1 MMTEESIARAARL
14 VYISMPFGKLDAH
27 MRALV
32 KEHRLNLEIGIS
44 HHALDAHAPG
54 EFRAVAA
61 EIADA
66 GISTTVHAPFQEL
79 FPGAPDR
86 LVREAAR
93 ARLDAAFGLAPLF
106 RPASVVMHLNFE
118 YRRFGFVH
126 RDWLAHTAA
135 EIDRYAELAA
145 AMNALLCLENV
156 YEESP
161 DIFGEVFAK
170 ISAKNVR
177 HCLDVGHLAAF
188 SKIGIAEWLSG
199 AGHFVGQFH
208 LHDNDGSGDR
218 HAPLGEGSVDFAA
231 VKDFIAGMNAV
242 PLVTLEPHSEPD
254 IWKTL
259 AGFTVLGFPEVLE
272 KLPRVP

>member
-1 MMTEESIARAARL
+1 MIENSIARAARL
-14 VYISMPFGKLDAH
+14 VHISMPFGKLDAA
-27 MRALV
+27 MLALV
-32 KEHRLNLEIGIS
+32 GEHRLNLEIGIN
-44 HHALDAHAPG
+44 HHALDTYTPDG
-54 EFRAVAA
+54 FRAVATA
-61 EIADA
+61 LADA

-86 LVREAAR
+86 LVRETAR
-93 ARLDAAFGLAPLF
+93 ARLDAAFDLAPLF

-126 RDWLAHTAA
+126 RDWLARTAV
-135 EIDRYAELAA
+135 EIDRYAERAA
-145 AMNALLCLENV
+145 GMNALLCLENV

-170 ISAKNVR
+170 ITAKNVR
-177 HCLDVGHLAAF
+177 HCLDVGHLSAF
-188 SKIGIAEWLSG
+188 SRIGLAEWLAG
-199 AGHFVGQFH
+199 AGRFVGQFH

-231 VKDFIAGMNAV
+231 VRDFMAGMGAV
-242 PLVTLEPHSEPD
+242 PIVTLEPHTEPD

-259 AGFTVLGFPEVLE
+259 AGFSALGFPEVLE
-272 KLPRVP
+272 KLPRIP